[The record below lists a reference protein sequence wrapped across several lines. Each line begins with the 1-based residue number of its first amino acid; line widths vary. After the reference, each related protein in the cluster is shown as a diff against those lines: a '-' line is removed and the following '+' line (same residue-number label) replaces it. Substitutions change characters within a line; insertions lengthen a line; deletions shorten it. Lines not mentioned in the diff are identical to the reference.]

1 MFDSPCPMN
10 SWLPSM
16 RCSERSPI
24 ARAIDTA
31 SVSPSMVTATAID
44 AVLRSASSEKGGVEN
59 CGSAAGSALTVG
71 MVCPASKPGRNPKPS
86 ATRLPAIIAAI
97 M

>member
-16 RCSERSPI
+16 RCSERRAI

-31 SVSPSMVTATAID
+31 SVSPSIVIATAID
-44 AVLRSASSEKGGVEN
+44 AVLRSASRENGGVEN

-71 MVCPASKPGRNPKPS
+71 MVCAPSKPGRSPKPS
-86 ATRLPAIIAAI
+86 VTRLPAIIAAI